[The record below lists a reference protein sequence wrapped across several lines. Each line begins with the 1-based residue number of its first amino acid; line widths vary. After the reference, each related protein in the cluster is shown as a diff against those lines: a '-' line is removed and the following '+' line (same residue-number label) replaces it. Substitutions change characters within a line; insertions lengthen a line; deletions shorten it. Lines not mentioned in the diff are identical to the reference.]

1 MTGSFLGMP
10 TALLA
15 IAYALD
21 RLSTQDVSFVKYT
34 VSYIMH
40 VIPIQIAAVT
50 LGYQDSLQ
58 LHGQDEGGEIAY

>member
-1 MTGSFLGMP
+1 MP

-21 RLSTQDVSFVKYT
+21 RLSPQDVLFVKYT

-40 VIPIQIAAVT
+40 VIPIQTAAVT
-50 LGYQDSLQ
+50 LGYQDPLQ
-58 LHGQDEGGEIAY
+58 LHGRDEGG